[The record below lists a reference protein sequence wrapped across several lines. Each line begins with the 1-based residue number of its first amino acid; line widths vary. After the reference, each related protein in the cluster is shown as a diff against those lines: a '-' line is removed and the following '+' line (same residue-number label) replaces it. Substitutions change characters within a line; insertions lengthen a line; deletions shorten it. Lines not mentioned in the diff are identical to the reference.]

1 MTIEARRRGA
11 GMIRLREWF
20 GPTFPYLLIFVAAIP
35 LLVPLYAHL
44 SAHQWKTDDQGHG
57 PFIIAAAIWLAWRQ
71 RDAARAAKKVPA
83 PLIGWPLFVF
93 GLFMLFIGRT
103 QQTYAV
109 EAAAQLPI
117 ICGLILILFGTSVLR
132 VFAFPIFFLIFSF
145 PVPGWIIDSITVPLK
160 ARIADIVVNL
170 LYAAGYPI
178 AQNGV
183 IITIG
188 PYELLVKDACSGINS
203 MFSLSAIGIFYIYLA
218 KHTSRIHN
226 GILIASILPV
236 SFFANL
242 IRVTILV
249 LMTYYVGDVFT
260 SGFFHDFAGV
270 LLFTAAL
277 LSIFAIDGILMAL
290 RTMVANIRPSVP

>member
-1 MTIEARRRGA
+1 MTIEARRGGA
-11 GMIRLREWF
+11 AIIRLREWF
-20 GPTFPYLLIFVAAIP
+20 GPTFPYLPIFVAAIP

-71 RDAARAAKKVPA
+71 RDAAQAVKKIPA
-83 PLIGWPLFVF
+83 PLIGWPLFLL
-93 GLFMLFIGRT
+93 GLLILFIGRT
-103 QQTYAV
+103 QETYAV

-117 ICGLILILFGTSVLR
+117 MCGLILLLFGTGVLR
-132 VFAFPIFFLIFSF
+132 VFAFPLFFLVFSF
-145 PVPGWIIDSITVPLK
+145 PVPGWIIDTITVPLK
-160 ARIADIVVNL
+160 ARIADIVVNI
-170 LYAAGYPI
+170 LYAAGYPV

-188 PYELLVKDACSGINS
+188 PYELLVKDACSGLNS
-203 MFSLSAIGIFYIYLA
+203 MFSLSAIGIFYIYLT
-218 KHTSRIHN
+218 KHTSRIRN

-249 LMTYYVGDVFT
+249 LMTYYAGDVFT

-270 LLFTAAL
+270 LLFTVAL
-277 LSIFAIDGILMAL
+277 LSIFAVDGILMAL
-290 RTMVANIRPSVP
+290 RHITVKMKA

>member
-1 MTIEARRRGA
+1 MTIEARRLGA
-11 GMIRLREWF
+11 GIIRLREWF
-20 GPTFPYLLIFVAAIP
+20 GPTFPYLPILVAAIP
-35 LLVPLYAHL
+35 LLLPLYAHL
-44 SAHQWKTDDQGHG
+44 SAHQWQTDDQGHG

-71 RDAARAAKKVPA
+71 WDAARAAKKIPA
-83 PLIGWPLFVF
+83 PLIGWPLFLF
-93 GLFMLFIGRT
+93 GLLILFIGRT
-103 QQTYAV
+103 QELYAV

-117 ICGLILILFGTSVLR
+117 LCGLILILFGTSVLR
-132 VFAFPIFFLIFSF
+132 VFAFPLFFWIFSF
-145 PVPGWIIDSITVPLK
+145 PVPGWIIDAITVPLK
-160 ARIADIVVNL
+160 GRVADIIVNM

-188 PYELLVKDACSGINS
+188 PYELMVKDACSGLNS

-218 KHTSRIHN
+218 KHASRIRN

-249 LMTYYVGDVFT
+249 LMTYYAGDVFT

-277 LSIFAIDGILMAL
+277 LSIFAVDGIFMAL
-290 RTMVANIRPSVP
+290 RHMVAKTKT